1 MTHTALEPAYLDA
14 SRPIAERVNDLLAR
28 MTLEEKAGQM
38 FHAISFGGADVDP
51 ETQRLITEGQMSH
64 FNVHQLPDA
73 RSAARWHNRMQE
85 LASGTRLG
93 IPITVSTDPRH
104 AFAENQGAS
113 FAAGFFSAWPE
124 PIGMAALGDP
134 ETVRR
139 FADTARQEYLAVGL
153 RAALH
158 PTVDLA
164 TEPRWARQYSGFGQD
179 PELTGKL
186 AAAYLEGF
194 QGNTVGSQS
203 VACMTKHFPG
213 GGPQKDGEDPH
224 FPYGREQVYPG
235 GRFEDHLLPFRDA
248 IAAGTS
254 AIMPYY
260 GMPVGLSRNGEPI
273 EEVGFGFNRQIITGL
288 LRGELGYDGVVCT
301 DWGLLHDVS
310 LFGLDLPARA
320 WGVERLSVEERM
332 IKVIE
337 AGCDQFG
344 GESCPEIL
352 VGLVKAG
359 RITSQR
365 IDESVRRLLR
375 VKFELGLFEN
385 RYVDEDAAAALVG
398 NAQFREEGLKAQ
410 SRSVVVLKTSEGI
423 LPLQP
428 STRVYVEGMP
438 ADSIQRRASVVATPE
453 EADLALVRLDAP
465 FEPRNDLFLE
475 AMFHAGSLEFDDAAV
490 EHLQE
495 LAAQVPVVLVVNL
508 DRPAILTP
516 LEPHCSAVLAT
527 FGVSDE
533 ALIRVLAG
541 TETPEGRLPFELP
554 RSTEA
559 VLGAQSD
566 VPGGTRDPLYAYG
579 HGLGSLTQAAI
590 SVDIRF

>member
-1 MTHTALEPAYLDA
+1 MSARATHAPYQDA
-14 SRPIAERVNDLLAR
+14 TLPVSERVEDLLGR

-38 FHAISFGGADVDP
+38 FHAITFGGASVDAG
-51 ETQRLITEGQMSH
+51 TQGLIADGFMSH

-73 RSAARWHNRMQE
+73 RTAARWHNAIQE
-85 LASGTRLG
+85 LASRTRLG

-124 PIGMAALGDP
+124 PIGMAALRDP

-179 PELTGKL
+179 PELTGQL

-194 QGNTVGSQS
+194 QGGSVGDQS

-235 GRFEDHLLPFRDA
+235 GRFEDHLLPFRHA
-248 IAAGTS
+248 IGAGTS

-260 GMPVGLSRNGEPI
+260 GMPAKLHRNGEAI
-273 EEVGFGFNRQIITGL
+273 EEVGFGFNRQMITGL
-288 LRGELGYDGVVCT
+288 LREELGYDGVVCT
-301 DWGLLHDVS
+301 DWGLLHDSDV
-310 LFGLDLPARA
+310 FGMNLPARA
-320 WGVERLSVEERM
+320 WGVEHLSVDDRI
-332 IKVIE
+332 IKAIE

-344 GESCPEIL
+344 GEACPEIL
-352 VGLVKAG
+352 VALVKSG
-359 RITSQR
+359 RIRVQR
-365 IDESVRRLLR
+365 IDESVRRLLK

-385 RYVDEDAAAALVG
+385 RYVDEEEAVAVVG
-398 NAQFREEGLKAQ
+398 NAEFREEGLKAQ
-410 SRSVVVLKTSEGI
+410 SRSVVALKTVSGV
-423 LPLQP
+423 LPLSS
-428 STRVYVEGMP
+428 STRVYLEGMP
-438 ADSIQRRASVVATPE
+438 PDAFADCAVIAPTPDDADVAI
-453 EADLALVRLDAP
+453 VRLDAP
-465 FEPRNDLFLE
+465 YEPRNDLFLE
-475 AMFHAGSLEFDDAAV
+475 AMFHAGSLEFDATTVARI
-490 EHLQE
+490 EE
-495 LAAQVPVVLVVNL
+495 LASKAPVVLAINL

-516 LEPHCSAVLAT
+516 LEPHCTALLAT
-527 FGVSDE
+527 FGVSDQ
-533 ALIRVLAG
+533 ALVRVLTGKAD
-541 TETPEGRLPFELP
+541 PEGRLPFELP
-554 RSTEA
+554 RSTQA
-559 VLGAQSD
+559 VLEAHSD
-566 VPGGTRDPLYAYG
+566 EPGGTRDPLYAYG
-579 HGLGSLTQAAI
+579 YGLNRLERNST
-590 SVDIRF
+590 

>member
-1 MTHTALEPAYLDA
+1 MTQTAGTSAYGDA
-14 SRPIAERVNDLLAR
+14 SRPAAERVEELLGC

-38 FHAISFGGADVDP
+38 FHAISFGGEEVDT
-51 ETQRLITEGQMSH
+51 ETQRLISDGLMSH

-73 RSAARWHNRMQE
+73 PTAARWHNRMQE
-85 LASGTRLG
+85 LASRTRLG

-194 QGNTVGSQS
+194 QGHALGRQS

-248 IAAGTS
+248 INAGTS

-260 GMPVGLSRNGEPI
+260 GMPVGLSRHGEAI
-273 EEVGFGFNRQIITGL
+273 EEVGFGFNRQVITKL
-288 LRGELGYDGVVCT
+288 LRDELGYDGVVCT
-301 DWGLLHDVS
+301 DWGLLHDSHV
-310 LFGLDLPARA
+310 FGMTLPARA
-320 WGVERLSVEERM
+320 WGVEHLSVEERM
-332 IKVIE
+332 IKAID

-352 VGLVKAG
+352 VDLVRAG
-359 RITSQR
+359 RISTQR
-365 IDESVRRLLR
+365 IDMSVRRLLR
-375 VKFELGLFEN
+375 VKFELGLFDD
-385 RYVDEDAAAALVG
+385 RYVDEDAAESLVG
-398 NAQFREEGLKAQ
+398 NAEFREEGLKAQ
-410 SRSVVVLKTSEGI
+410 SRSVVVIKTTEGI
-423 LPLQP
+423 LPLRT
-428 STRVYVEGMP
+428 SMRVYLEGLS
-438 ADSIQRRASVVATPE
+438 AAAIQSCGASVVASPA
-453 EADLALVRLDAP
+453 EADLAIVRLDAP
-465 FEPRNDLFLE
+465 YEPRNELFLE
-475 AMFHAGSLEFDDAAV
+475 AMFHAGSLEFDDAVAS
-490 EHLQE
+490 HLKE
-495 LAAQVPVVLVVNL
+495 LAGQAPLVLVANL

-516 LEPHCSAVLAT
+516 LEPHCSAILAT

-533 ALIRVLAG
+533 ALTRVLTGKAV
-541 TETPEGRLPFELP
+541 PEGRLPFELP
-554 RSTEA
+554 RSTQA
-559 VLGAQSD
+559 VLEAKSD
-566 VPGGTRDPLYAYG
+566 VPGGSADPLYPYG
-579 HGLGSLTQAAI
+579 HGLAGLAG
-590 SVDIRF
+590 

>member
-1 MTHTALEPAYLDA
+1 MKPSALFPAFQDPD
-14 SRPIAERVNDLLAR
+14 RTVDERTDDLLSR

-51 ETQRLITEGQMSH
+51 GTQDLISTRLMSH

-73 RSAARWHNRMQE
+73 RAAARWHNRLQE
-85 LASGTRLG
+85 LAAQTRLG

-124 PIGMAALGDP
+124 PIGMAALGDA

-139 FADTARQEYLAVGL
+139 FADIARQEYVAVGI
-153 RAALH
+153 RSALH

-179 PELTGKL
+179 PELTGRL

-194 QGNTVGSQS
+194 QGSALGGDS

-235 GRFEDHLLPFRDA
+235 GKFEEHLLPFRYA
-248 IAAGTS
+248 IKAGTS

-260 GMPVGLSRNGEPI
+260 GMPVGLERGGEKI
-273 EEVGFGFNRQIITGL
+273 EEVGFGFNRQIITSL
-288 LRGELGYDGVVCT
+288 LREELGYDGVVCT
-301 DWGLLHDVS
+301 DWGLLHASEV
-310 LFGLDLPARA
+310 FGMSLPARA
-320 WGVERLSVEERM
+320 WGVEHLSVEDRVVK
-332 IKVIE
+332 IID

-344 GESCPEIL
+344 GEACPEVL
-352 VGLVKAG
+352 VQLVNSG
-359 RITSQR
+359 RISEAR
-365 IDESVRRLLR
+365 IDQSVRRLLR

-385 RYVDEDAAAALVG
+385 RYVDEDAAEQFVG
-398 NAQFREEGLKAQ
+398 NAGFREEGLQAQ
-410 SRSVVVLKTSEGI
+410 SRSVVALKNEGAL
-423 LPLQP
+423 LPLQAG
-428 STRVYVEGMP
+428 SRIYAEGMSAEDIKPLGTLVQTP
-438 ADSIQRRASVVATPE
+438 A
-453 EADLALVRLDAP
+453 EADVAVVRLNAP
-465 FEPRNDLFLE
+465 YDHRNDLFLE
-475 AMFHAGSLEFDDAAV
+475 AMFHAGSLEFDAATV
-490 EHLQE
+490 QHIRE
-495 LAAQVPVVLVVNL
+495 LAEQVPVVLVANL

-516 LEPHCSAVLAT
+516 LEPLCSSILAT

-533 ALIRVLAG
+533 ALVRVLDG
-541 TETPEGRLPFELP
+541 TTLPEGRLPFELP
-554 RSTEA
+554 RSAAA
-559 VLGAQSD
+559 VLGKHSD
-566 VPGGTRDPLYAYG
+566 VPGGSEDPLFAYG
-579 HGLGSLTQAAI
+579 AG
-590 SVDIRF
+590 IRDWA

>member
-1 MTHTALEPAYLDA
+1 MKQTTITVAYQDA
-14 SRPIAERVNDLLAR
+14 TRPVAERVEDLLER

-38 FHAISFGGADVDP
+38 FHAVSLGGADVDHK
-51 ETQRLITEGQMSH
+51 TQGLVTDSLLSH

-73 RSAARWHNRMQE
+73 RTAARWHNDIQQ
-85 LASGTRLG
+85 LASRTRLG
-93 IPITVSTDPRH
+93 IPITLSTDPRH

-124 PIGMAALGDP
+124 PLGMAALRDP

-153 RAALH
+153 RSALH

-179 PELTGKL
+179 PELTGEL

-194 QGNTVGSQS
+194 QGNSVGSRS

-235 GRFEDHLLPFRDA
+235 GKFEDHLLPFRDA
-248 IAAGTS
+248 LTAGTS

-260 GMPVGLSRNGEPI
+260 GMPVGLNRNGEAI

-288 LRGELGYDGVVCT
+288 LRNELGYDGVVCT
-301 DWGLLHDVS
+301 DWGLLHDLNV
-310 LFGLDLPARA
+310 FGMDLPARA
-320 WGVERLSVEERM
+320 WGVEHLSVEERL

-344 GESCPEIL
+344 GESCPEL
-352 VGLVKAG
+352 VVELVKTG
-359 RITSQR
+359 RISHQR

-375 VKFELGLFEN
+375 VKFELGLFED
-385 RYVDEDAAAALVG
+385 RYVDEDAAVALVG
-398 NAQFREEGLKAQ
+398 NTQFREEGLKSQ
-410 SRSVVVLKTSEGI
+410 SRSVVVLKTSDDLFPIKASTLVYLEGLSSAAI
-423 LPLQP
+423 QSSATIANTP
-428 STRVYVEGMP
+428 S
-438 ADSIQRRASVVATPE
+438 
-453 EADLALVRLDAP
+453 EADLAIVRLDSP
-465 FEPRNDLFLE
+465 FEPRNELFLE
-475 AMFHAGSLEFDDAAV
+475 AMFHAGSLEFDDIVTAR
-490 EHLQE
+490 LQE
-495 LAAQVPVVLVVNL
+495 LASHVPVVLVINL

-516 LEPHCSAVLAT
+516 LEPYCAAILAT

-533 ALIRVLAG
+533 ALTRVLAG
-541 TETPEGRLPFELP
+541 TEEPEGRLPFELP

-559 VLGAQSD
+559 VLQTHSD
-566 VPGGTRDPLYAYG
+566 VPGGTPDPLYAYG
-579 HGLGSLTQAAI
+579 HGLGRLNI
-590 SVDIRF
+590 SGT

>member
-1 MTHTALEPAYLDA
+1 MRATATQTPYLDA
-14 SRPIAERVNDLLAR
+14 SLPVNQRVEDLLGR

-38 FHAISFGGADVDP
+38 FHAITFGGADVDSG
-51 ETQRLITEGQMSH
+51 TQGLISEGFMSH

-73 RSAARWHNRMQE
+73 RTAARWHNAIQE

-124 PIGMAALGDP
+124 PIGMAALRDP

-179 PELTGKL
+179 PELTGQL

-194 QGNTVGSQS
+194 QGGSVGNQS

-248 IAAGTS
+248 ISAGTS

-260 GMPVGLSRNGEPI
+260 GMPVGLERHGEPI
-273 EEVGFGFNRQIITGL
+273 EEVGFGFNRQMVTGL
-288 LRGELGYDGVVCT
+288 LREELGYDGVVCT
-301 DWGLLHDVS
+301 DWGLLHDSEV
-310 LFGLDLPARA
+310 FGMNLPARA
-320 WGVERLSVEERM
+320 WGVEDLSVEDRM
-332 IKVIE
+332 VKAIE

-344 GESCPEIL
+344 GEACPEIL
-352 VGLVKAG
+352 VALTKSG
-359 RITSQR
+359 RIQIQR
-365 IDESVRRLLR
+365 IDESVRRLLK

-385 RYVDEDAAAALVG
+385 RYVDEEAAVAVVG
-398 NAQFREEGLKAQ
+398 NAVFREEGLKAQ
-410 SRSVVVLKTSEGI
+410 SRSVVALRAAASV
-423 LPLQP
+423 LPLSS
-428 STRVYVEGMP
+428 STRVYVEGMSLDAL
-438 ADSIQRRASVVATPE
+438 ADCALIASTPDDADVAI
-453 EADLALVRLDAP
+453 VRLDAP
-465 FEPRNDLFLE
+465 YEPRNDLFLE
-475 AMFHAGSLEFDDAAV
+475 AMFHAGSLEFDAAT
-490 EHLQE
+490 
-495 LAAQVPVVLVVNL
+495 AAHIEGIAAKVPVVLVVNL

-516 LEPHCSAVLAT
+516 LEAHCSAILAT
-527 FGVSDE
+527 FGVSDQ
-533 ALIRVLAG
+533 ALVRVLTG
-541 TETPEGRLPFELP
+541 EVNPEGRLPFELP
-554 RSTEA
+554 RSTQA
-559 VLGAQSD
+559 VLEAHSD
-566 VPGGTRDPLYAYG
+566 EPGGTREPLYAFG
-579 HGLGSLTQAAI
+579 FGLGALHATAVAAPQ
-590 SVDIRF
+590 

>member
-1 MTHTALEPAYLDA
+1 MKHTTITGPAYEDA
-14 SRPIAERVNDLLAR
+14 TRTVAERVEDLLGR

-38 FHAISFGGADVDP
+38 FHAVSLGGADVDHK
-51 ETQRLITEGQMSH
+51 TQRLVTDGLLSH

-73 RSAARWHNRMQE
+73 RTAARWHNKIQE
-85 LASGTRLG
+85 LAAGTRLG
-93 IPITVSTDPRH
+93 IPITLSTDPRH

-124 PIGMAALGDP
+124 PLGMAALRDP

-186 AAAYLEGF
+186 AAAYLDGF
-194 QGNTVGSQS
+194 QGHLVGSRS

-224 FPYGREQVYPG
+224 FPYGREQVYTG

-248 IAAGTS
+248 LAAGTS

-260 GMPVGLSRNGEPI
+260 GMPVGLSRNGEAI

-288 LRGELGYDGVVCT
+288 LRNELGYDGVVCT
-301 DWGLLHDVS
+301 DWGLLHDLNV
-310 LFGLDLPARA
+310 FGMDLPARA
-320 WGVERLSVEERM
+320 WGVEHISVEDRVV
-332 IKVIE
+332 KVIE

-344 GESCPEIL
+344 GESCPEL
-352 VGLVKAG
+352 VVELVKTG
-359 RITSQR
+359 RISPKR

-385 RYVDEDAAAALVG
+385 RHVDEDAAAALVG
-398 NAQFREEGLKAQ
+398 NPQFREEGLKAQ
-410 SRSVVVLKTSEGI
+410 SRSVVVLNTSDDV
-423 LPLQP
+423 LPITS
-428 STRVYVEGMP
+428 STRVYLEGMSP
-438 ADSIQRRASVVATPE
+438 AAIQSSVTIAKTPL
-453 EADLALVRLDAP
+453 EADLAIVRLDAP
-465 FEPRNDLFLE
+465 YEPRNDLFLE
-475 AMFHAGSLEFDDAAV
+475 ASFHAGSLEFDDTV
-490 EHLQE
+490 TSRLQE
-495 LAAQVPVVLVVNL
+495 LSSHVPVVLVINL

-516 LEPHCSAVLAT
+516 LEPYCSAILAT

-533 ALIRVLAG
+533 ALTRVLTG
-541 TETPEGRLPFELP
+541 TEVPEGRLPFELP

-559 VLGAQSD
+559 VLQTDSD
-566 VPGGTRDPLYAYG
+566 VPGGTPDPLYAYG
-579 HGLGSLTQAAI
+579 HGLRSLREPA
-590 SVDIRF
+590 V

>member
-1 MTHTALEPAYLDA
+1 MSARATHAPYQDA
-14 SRPIAERVNDLLAR
+14 TLPVSERVEDLLGR

-38 FHAISFGGADVDP
+38 FHAITFGGASVDAG
-51 ETQRLITEGQMSH
+51 TQGLIADGFMSH

-73 RSAARWHNRMQE
+73 RTAARWHNAIQE
-85 LASGTRLG
+85 LASRTRLG

-124 PIGMAALGDP
+124 PIGMAALRDP

-179 PELTGKL
+179 PELTGQL

-194 QGNTVGSQS
+194 QGGSVGDQS

-235 GRFEDHLLPFRDA
+235 GRFEDHLLPFRHA
-248 IAAGTS
+248 IGAGTS

-260 GMPVGLSRNGEPI
+260 GMPAELRRNGEAI
-273 EEVGFGFNRQIITGL
+273 EEVGFGFNRQMITGL
-288 LRGELGYDGVVCT
+288 LREELGYDGVVCT
-301 DWGLLHDVS
+301 DWGLLHDSDV
-310 LFGLDLPARA
+310 FGMNLPARA
-320 WGVERLSVEERM
+320 WGVEHLSVEDRM
-332 IKVIE
+332 VKAIE

-344 GESCPEIL
+344 GEACPEIL
-352 VGLVKAG
+352 VALVKSG
-359 RITSQR
+359 RIRVQR
-365 IDESVRRLLR
+365 IDESVRRLLK

-385 RYVDEDAAAALVG
+385 RYVDEEEAVAVVG
-398 NAQFREEGLKAQ
+398 NAEFREEGLKAQ
-410 SRSVVVLKTSEGI
+410 SRSVVALKTVSGV
-423 LPLQP
+423 LPLSS
-428 STRVYVEGMP
+428 STRVYLEGMP
-438 ADSIQRRASVVATPE
+438 PDAFADCAVIAPTPDDADVAI
-453 EADLALVRLDAP
+453 VRLDAP
-465 FEPRNDLFLE
+465 YEPRNDLFLE
-475 AMFHAGSLEFDDAAV
+475 AMFHAGSLEFDATTVARI
-490 EHLQE
+490 EE
-495 LAAQVPVVLVVNL
+495 LASKAPVVLAINL

-516 LEPHCSAVLAT
+516 LEPHCTALLAT
-527 FGVSDE
+527 FGVSDQ
-533 ALIRVLAG
+533 ALVRVLTGKAN
-541 TETPEGRLPFELP
+541 PEGRLPFELP
-554 RSTEA
+554 RSTQA
-559 VLGAQSD
+559 VLEAHSD
-566 VPGGTRDPLYAYG
+566 EPGGTRDPLYAYG
-579 HGLGSLTQAAI
+579 YGLNRLERNST
-590 SVDIRF
+590 

>member
-1 MTHTALEPAYLDA
+1 MQTETMPAFHDSSL
-14 SRPIAERVNDLLAR
+14 SVRERVEDLLSR

-38 FHAISFGGADVDP
+38 FHAIAFGGQDVDQHT
-51 ETQRLITEGQMSH
+51 EQLISRGFLTH

-73 RSAARWHNRMQE
+73 RTAAQWHNRMQE
-85 LASGTRLG
+85 LASQTRLG

-124 PIGMAALGDP
+124 PIGMAALRDP

-139 FADTARQEYLAVGL
+139 FADVARQEYLAVGL

-179 PELTGKL
+179 PGLAGQL
-186 AAAYLEGF
+186 AAAYLDGFEG
-194 QGNTVGSQS
+194 GTVGSES

-235 GRFEDHLLPFRDA
+235 GKFEEHLLPFRDA
-248 IAAGTS
+248 IKAGTS

-260 GMPVGLSRNGEPI
+260 GMPVGLEREGQPI

-288 LRGELGYDGVVCT
+288 LREELGYDGVVCT
-301 DWGLLHDVS
+301 DWGLLHAS
-310 LFGLDLPARA
+310 EAFGMTLPARA
-320 WGVERLSVEERM
+320 WGVEHLSVEERM
-332 IKVIE
+332 IKVLD

-352 VGLVKAG
+352 VNLTKAG
-359 RITSQR
+359 HVSEDR

-375 VKFELGLFEN
+375 VKFQLGLFDH
-385 RYVDEDAAAALVG
+385 RFVDPDAAVATVG
-398 NAQFREEGLKAQ
+398 KKEFREEGLRAQ
-410 SRSVVVLKTSEGI
+410 ARSVVTLKTAAD
-423 LPLQP
+423 LVPLKP
-428 STRVYVEGMP
+428 GTRVYLDGMSGEHLQDL
-438 ADSIQRRASVVATPE
+438 AVTVASPE
-453 EADLALVRLDAP
+453 EADLAIIRIDAP
-465 FEPRNDLFLE
+465 YEQRNELFLE
-475 AMFHAGSLEFDDAAV
+475 AMFHAGSLEFDAETVARI
-490 EHLQE
+490 EQ
-495 LAAQVPVVLVVNL
+495 AAQHVPVVLVVNL

-516 LEPHCSAVLAT
+516 LEPNASVLLAT
-527 FGVSDE
+527 FGVSDD
-533 ALIRVLAG
+533 ALTRVLKG
-541 TETPEGRLPFELP
+541 TITPEGRLPFELP
-554 RSTEA
+554 SSAQA
-559 VLGAQSD
+559 VLEGQSD
-566 VPGGTRDPLYAYG
+566 VPGGTHEPLYSYG
-579 HGLGSLTQAAI
+579 HGLEKL
-590 SVDIRF
+590 

>member
-1 MTHTALEPAYLDA
+1 MDSALAVNQ
-14 SRPIAERVNDLLAR
+14 RVEDLLGR

-38 FHAISFGGADVDP
+38 FHAITFGGADVDSG
-51 ETQRLITEGQMSH
+51 TQGLIAEGFMSH

-73 RSAARWHNRMQE
+73 RTAARWHNAIQE
-85 LASGTRLG
+85 LASRTRLG

-124 PIGMAALGDP
+124 PIGMAALRDP

-179 PELTGKL
+179 PELTGQL

-194 QGNTVGSQS
+194 QGGSLGNHS

-235 GRFEDHLLPFRDA
+235 GKFEDHLLPFRHA
-248 IAAGTS
+248 ISAGTS

-260 GMPVGLSRNGEPI
+260 GMPVELHRNGEAI

-301 DWGLLHDVS
+301 DWGLLHDSDV
-310 LFGLDLPARA
+310 FGMNLPARA
-320 WGVERLSVEERM
+320 WGVEHLSVEDRM
-332 IKVIE
+332 VKAIE

-344 GESCPEIL
+344 GEACPEIL
-352 VGLVKAG
+352 VALVKSG
-359 RITSQR
+359 RIPVQR
-365 IDESVRRLLR
+365 IDESVRRLLK

-385 RYVDEDAAAALVG
+385 RYVDEEAAVAIVG
-398 NAQFREEGLKAQ
+398 NPEFREEGLKAQ
-410 SRSVVVLKTSEGI
+410 SRSVVALKGATGL
-423 LPLQP
+423 LPLN
-428 STRVYVEGMP
+428 SSMRVYVEGISP
-438 ADSIQRRASVVATPE
+438 DALADCAVIAATLDDADVAI
-453 EADLALVRLDAP
+453 VRLDAP
-465 FEPRNDLFLE
+465 YEPRNELFLE
-475 AMFHAGSLEFDDAAV
+475 AMFHAGSLEFAPAIVAHIAGIAAK
-490 EHLQE
+490 
-495 LAAQVPVVLVVNL
+495 VPVVLVVNL

-516 LEPHCSAVLAT
+516 LEPQCSAILAT
-527 FGVSDE
+527 FGVSDQ
-533 ALIRVLAG
+533 ALVRVLTG
-541 TETPEGRLPFELP
+541 EVTPEGRLPFELP
-554 RSTEA
+554 RSTAA
-559 VLGAQSD
+559 VLEAHSD
-566 VPGGTRDPLYAYG
+566 EPGGTRDPLYTYG
-579 HGLGSLTQAAI
+579 HGLRGLTAPA
-590 SVDIRF
+590 REAGA

>member
-1 MTHTALEPAYLDA
+1 MSAATTQAAYQDA
-14 SRPIAERVNDLLAR
+14 KLPVDERVEDLLGR

-38 FHAISFGGADVDP
+38 FHAITFGGTGIDT
-51 ETQRLITEGQMSH
+51 ETQGLITDGFMSH

-73 RSAARWHNRMQE
+73 RTAARWHNAIQE
-85 LASGTRLG
+85 LATRTRLG

-124 PIGMAALGDP
+124 PIGMAALRDP

-139 FADTARQEYLAVGL
+139 FADTARKEYLAVGL

-194 QGNTVGSQS
+194 QGGSVGDQS

-235 GRFEDHLLPFRDA
+235 GKFEDHLLPFRDA
-248 IAAGTS
+248 ISAGTS

-260 GMPVGLSRNGEPI
+260 GMPVGLERNGEAI

-288 LRGELGYDGVVCT
+288 LRGELGYNGVVCT
-301 DWGLLHDVS
+301 DWGLLHDS
-310 LFGLDLPARA
+310 ELFGMNLPARA
-320 WGVERLSVEERM
+320 WGVEHLSVEDRM
-332 IKVIE
+332 VKVIE

-344 GESCPEIL
+344 GEACPEIL
-352 VGLVKAG
+352 VALVKAG
-359 RITSQR
+359 RVQTQR
-365 IDESVRRLLR
+365 INDSVRRLLK

-385 RYVDEDAAAALVG
+385 RYVDEETAAAVVG
-398 NAQFREEGLKAQ
+398 NAEFREEGLKAQ
-410 SRSVVVLKTSEGI
+410 SRSIVALKNATGL
-423 LPLQP
+423 LPLSS
-428 STRVYVEGMP
+428 STRVYVEGMSSDTL
-438 ADSIQRRASVVATPE
+438 ADCAVVAPTPG
-453 EADLALVRLDAP
+453 EADVAIVRLDAP
-465 FEPRNDLFLE
+465 YEPRNELFLE
-475 AMFHAGSLEFDDAAV
+475 AGFHAGSLEFDTATIAHI
-490 EHLQE
+490 EG
-495 LAAQVPVVLVVNL
+495 LAAKVPVVLVVHL

-516 LEPHCSAVLAT
+516 LEPHCSALLAT

-533 ALIRVLAG
+533 ALVRVLTG
-541 TETPEGRLPFELP
+541 TAAPEGRLPFELP

-559 VLGAQSD
+559 ILEGNSDEPGA
-566 VPGGTRDPLYAYG
+566 TRDPLYAYG
-579 HGLGSLTQAAI
+579 YGLGGLDLPAGGRTLNI
-590 SVDIRF
+590 

>member
-14 SRPIAERVNDLLAR
+14 GRPIAERVDDLLAR

-51 ETQRLITEGQMSH
+51 ETQRLITDSQMSH
-64 FNVHQLPDA
+64 FNVHQLADA

-85 LASGTRLG
+85 LASRTRLG
-93 IPITVSTDPRH
+93 IPTTVSTDPRH

-194 QGNTVGSQS
+194 QGPTLGSQS

-248 IAAGTS
+248 INAGTS
-254 AIMPYY
+254 AVMPYY
-260 GMPVGLSRNGEPI
+260 GMPVGLTRNGEAI

-288 LRGELGYDGVVCT
+288 LREELGYDGVVCT
-301 DWGLLHDVS
+301 DWGLLHDSQV
-310 LFGLDLPARA
+310 FGMTLPARA
-320 WGVERLSVEERM
+320 WGVEHLSVEDRM
-332 IKVIE
+332 VKVLD

-352 VGLVKAG
+352 VGLVTAG
-359 RITSQR
+359 RISSQR

-423 LPLQP
+423 GPLQS
-428 STRVYVEGMP
+428 STRVYLEGMSAEAVP
-438 ADSIQRRASVVATPE
+438 SGITVVGSPE
-453 EADLALVRLDAP
+453 EANLAVVRLDAP
-465 FEPRNDLFLE
+465 FDPRNDLFLE
-475 AMFHAGSLEFDDAAV
+475 AMFHAGGLEFDDAVVA
-490 EHLQE
+490 HLKE
-495 LAAQVPVVLVVNL
+495 LAAQVPVLLVANL

-516 LEPHCSAVLAT
+516 LEPHCSAILAT

-533 ALIRVLAG
+533 ALARVLMG
-541 TETPEGRLPFELP
+541 TEIPEGRLPFELP

-559 VLGAQSD
+559 VLEGHSD
-566 VPGGTRDPLYAYG
+566 APGGTRDPLYAYG
-579 HGLGSLTQAAI
+579 HGLRSLSQSGA
-590 SVDIRF
+590 